1 MIEIGT
7 LSDGKVLPVT
17 ASGKVTKE
25 DYEKAIP
32 ELEKLLAEHGSL
44 RFFVKLENVS
54 GFELGALWED
64 LKFDRKYMNQFGKT
78 AVVGE
83 KTREEW
89 LTRVSGLFF
98 SPKVKFFHADRENE
112 AWSWVKS

>member
-7 LSDGKVLPVT
+7 LGDDKVLPVT

-32 ELEKLLAEHGSL
+32 KLEALLEEHGTL
-44 RFFVKLENVS
+44 RFFIRLENVT

-64 LKFDRKYMNQFGKT
+64 LKFDRRHMNEFGKT
-78 AVVGE
+78 AIVGDR
-83 KTREEW
+83 TWEEW
-89 LTRVSGLFF
+89 LTRISGLFF
-98 SPKVKFFHADRENE
+98 SPEVKFFYADREDE
-112 AWSWVKS
+112 AREWVGR

>member
-1 MIEIGT
+1 MIDIGT
-7 LSDGKVLPVT
+7 LSDEKVLPVT

-32 ELEKLLAEHGSL
+32 ELEKLLEEHGGL
-44 RFFVKLENVS
+44 RFFVKLENVT

-64 LKFDRKYMNQFGKT
+64 LKFDRKHRNEFGKT
-78 AVVGE
+78 AVVGD
-83 KTREEW
+83 KTWEEW

-98 SPKVKFFHADRENE
+98 SPEVKFFYADKESE
-112 AWSWVKS
+112 ARDWVKS

>member
-1 MIEIGT
+1 MIDIGT
-7 LSDGKVLPVT
+7 LSDEKVLPVT

-32 ELEKLLAEHGSL
+32 ELEKLLEEHGGL
-44 RFFVKLENVS
+44 RFFVKLENVT

-64 LKFDRKYMNQFGKT
+64 LKFDRKHKNEFGKT
-78 AVVGE
+78 AVVGD
-83 KTREEW
+83 KTWEEW

-98 SPKVKFFHADRENE
+98 SPEVKFFYADKEGE
-112 AWSWVKS
+112 AWDWVKS

>member
-7 LSDGKVLPVT
+7 VSEDKVLPVT
-17 ASGKVTKE
+17 ASGKVSKA

-32 ELEKLLAEHGSL
+32 QLESLLEEHGSL

-64 LKFDRKYMNQFGKT
+64 LKFDRKHMNQFGRT
-78 AVVGE
+78 AVVGD
-83 KTREEW
+83 KAWEEW

-98 SPKVKFFHADRENE
+98 SPEVRFFYSDDEE
-112 AWSWVKS
+112 AARAWVKE

>member
-1 MIEIGT
+1 MIDIGT
-7 LSDGKVLPVT
+7 LSDEKVLPVT

-32 ELEKLLAEHGSL
+32 ELEKLLEEHGGL
-44 RFFVKLENVS
+44 RFFVKLENVT

-64 LKFDRKYMNQFGKT
+64 LKFDRKHKNEFGKT
-78 AVVGE
+78 AVVGD
-83 KTREEW
+83 KTWEEW

-98 SPKVKFFHADRENE
+98 SPEVKFFYADKEGE
-112 AWSWVKS
+112 ARDWVKS